1 MEEST
6 LPDFLERGEPA
17 RLIPIVSEGSK
28 EQRAVSV
35 LLATM
40 QAVGEFGRALA
51 GGFGGPSGK
60 SAKVQCY
67 TEVVLKTPEG
77 SPKLRP
83 DGLIVV
89 EQGSKRWAAL
99 VEAKIGKAELDAKQ
113 IEEYIDR
120 AKDAGIDALVTIS
133 NQYAGPSGGHPIVL
147 DGRKSRSISL
157 HHAAWMS
164 LVTQAILLIEREG
177 IDDTERAFIIRE
189 MIRFFRHDGSG
200 VLEFAHMGPEWSDLC
215 FSVQQGLAVA
225 KDGSQAKSAVADWIQ
240 LTRYLEVPLSLAIRH
255 PVSVRLARDHATNPD
270 ARTSGLIETLAR
282 EAALRVEF
290 DIPDAASRLNLVAD
304 LKRRVLIASMIVKA
318 PTDKSRASACV
329 TWLLRQLDKC
339 TDPKVTIRA
348 VWPRRIPDTMVALV
362 DLRTNRDSIIPPN
375 IDDLPT
381 SFEISR
387 TLDLGANF
395 KSARKFVE
403 AAETLVVD
411 TYRHVGQYLQ
421 AWQPPAP
428 KVKPKSAEESTE
440 TMASAA
446 PAAVPAASSEDNK
459 MPTTVAVQDPSGH
472 SDP

>member
-1 MEEST
+1 MEET
-6 LPDFLERGEPA
+6 NLPDFLERGEPA

-40 QAVGEFGRALA
+40 QAVGEFGRALV

-60 SAKVQCY
+60 SAKIHCY
-67 TEVVLKTPEG
+67 TEVVLKAPEG

-89 EQGSKRWAAL
+89 EQGGKNWTAL
-99 VEAKIGKAELDAKQ
+99 VEAKIGKTDLDARQ

-177 IDDTERAFIIRE
+177 IGDTERAFIIRE

-200 VLEFAHMGPEWSDLC
+200 VLEFAHMGPEWGDLC

-225 KDGSQAKSAVADWIQ
+225 KDGTQAKSAVADWTQ

-255 PVSVRLARDHATNPD
+255 PVSVRLSREHAANPEARAADM
-270 ARTSGLIETLAR
+270 IETLVR

-290 DIPDAASRLNLVAD
+290 DIPDAASRLNLTAD
-304 LKRRVLIASMIVKA
+304 LKRRVLIASMVVKA

-329 TWLLRQLDKC
+329 TWLLRQLEKC
-339 TDPKVTIRA
+339 TDTKVTIRA
-348 VWPRRIPDTMVALV
+348 VWPRRIPDTMVTLV
-362 DLRTNRDSIIPPN
+362 ELRTNRDSIVPPN
-375 IDDLPT
+375 VDELPT
-381 SFEISR
+381 SFEILR

-403 AAETLVVD
+403 ASETLVVD
-411 TYRHVGQYLQ
+411 MYRHVGQHLQ

-428 KVKPKSAEESTE
+428 KVKPKPAEESPTP
-440 TMASAA
+440 ASGEGQIAA
-446 PAAVPAASSEDNK
+446 PAAPPEGSDSS
-459 MPTTVAVQDPSGH
+459 TAVTSQGPDKNPE
-472 SDP
+472 P